1 MISWLVLFDE
11 ENQSDEVKL
20 LQNWSANYNLFL
32 LGYGIKKN
40 QSADIFNLISNHE
53 INGIIFP
60 ISSSKNYLDESF
72 KKDSEKIIR
81 LNLPII
87 CFNINRN
94 LGLDENNCPRFLW
107 SIGALHMPFTKDDT
121 DFALK
126 NIKINARETE
136 NTGSFFFRRNYPYDD
151 PLSV

>member
-32 LGYGIKKN
+32 L
-40 QSADIFNLISNHE
+40 
-53 INGIIFP
+53 
-60 ISSSKNYLDESF
+60 
-72 KKDSEKIIR
+72 
-81 LNLPII
+81 